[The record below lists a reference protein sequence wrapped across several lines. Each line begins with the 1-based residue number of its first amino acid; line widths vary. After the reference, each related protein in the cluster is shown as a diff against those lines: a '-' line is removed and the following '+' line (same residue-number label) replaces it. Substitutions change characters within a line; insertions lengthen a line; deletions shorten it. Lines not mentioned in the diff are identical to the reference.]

1 MNFSTAANVLRRS
14 ARPHESFMGASASAG
29 HHLAAAEKEAGVGV
43 GWGSRGGGSG
53 AVKVM
58 QRKRGKSQ
66 QKICFSEASDS
77 GWKALEGLTSFRGI
91 VCVISFK
98 NYAPAVR
105 QMR

>member
-1 MNFSTAANVLRRS
+1 MA
-14 ARPHESFMGASASAG
+14 ASASAG
-29 HHLAAAEKEAGVGV
+29 HHLAAAAEKEAGLGGAGV
-43 GWGSRGGGSG
+43 GGSG
-53 AVKVM
+53 AIKVM
-58 QRKRGKSQ
+58 QHKRGKSQ

-77 GWKALEGLTSFRGI
+77 GLKALEGLTSFRGI